1 VENIPGQYS
10 MDSLKPTILGTSH
23 IIRKAPRT
31 DTLARMVGFIINPRE
46 EVLWKLKPVIR
57 EQLDVV
63 VVMMMIH
70 PVVGGK
76 LL

>member
-10 MDSLKPTILGTSH
+10 MDSLKTH
-23 IIRKAPRT
+23 RT
-31 DTLARMVGFIINPRE
+31 RNITHHKKSATYWHFNPRE